1 MSRWYGTRQF
11 WTKLSSK
18 FFFKLVVIKFFKSF
32 ITKYFQIKDS
42 EVDILCETDV
52 MKVLVKKEF
61 FTDLTRLQLNDP
73 TCNMFTQNLVS
84 EKFLK
89 YIILFYL
96 VLNFNKYIIN
106 FRLIMMILILSLKPD
121 QTTVELLQKS
131 SIQISFL
138 LTPYMIISQK
148 PKMSSVDPGS
158 ELIQS

>member
-61 FTDLTRLQLNDP
+61 FADLTRLQLNDP

-84 EKFLK
+84 EKFIK
-89 YIILFYL
+89 YINLF
-96 VLNFNKYIIN
+96 
-106 FRLIMMILILSLKPD
+106 
-121 QTTVELLQKS
+121 
-131 SIQISFL
+131 SI
-138 LTPYMIISQK
+138 
-148 PKMSSVDPGS
+148 
-158 ELIQS
+158 